1 MIVTS
6 LEEAL
11 RSAQPTSDETLYCI
25 IHLPPS
31 AITAAA
37 GIVAQI
43 GEPFLALTV
52 DEQEVTLVA
61 HADAWDLIALRLP
74 DAEVSPDWR
83 LITFDAT
90 LDHSMVGFMARISTT
105 LAEAG
110 VSIYALSAYRRDHL
124 LVKAAQFDA
133 AFAALTKLANS

>member
-1 MIVTS
+1 MTITS

-11 RSAQPTSDETLYCI
+11 LQAQPTSDETLYCI

-43 GEPFLALTV
+43 GEPFLAMTV
-52 DEQEVTLVA
+52 DGQEVTLVTQ
-61 HADAWDLIALRLP
+61 ADSWDAIARRLP
-74 DAEVSPDWR
+74 DAEVSSDWR
-83 LITFDAT
+83 LITFDAA
-90 LDHSMVGFMARISTT
+90 LDQSLVGFMARISTV

-124 LVKAAQFDA
+124 LVKAAQFDTA
-133 AFAALTKLANS
+133 WAALSNLANP